1 MVMKST
7 KLFAVLLSLAFLGA
21 CAGTKTQST
30 SAPQAAPRTVGDVID
45 DTSITTKLKAA
56 LLADPDISSFKIGV
70 TTKDGRVTLKGEI
83 KTLALRNKVEGLA
96 KKTAG
101 VKSVDNQL
109 VITG

>member
-1 MVMKST
+1 MKST

-21 CAGTKTQST
+21 CAGTKTESGAQGN
-30 SAPQAAPRTVGDVID
+30 QRTVGDVID
-45 DTSITTKLKAA
+45 DTTITTKIKAA
-56 LLADPDISSFKIGV
+56 LLADPDVSGFKTGV

-83 KTLALRNKVEGLA
+83 KTLALRNKVEGIA